1 MSQHILQLRDSGRLD
16 KLYDKW
22 FRNNNTECDDNGG
35 TFIVKIFHF
44 MCSWV
49 TFFVYRTFLLISG
62 TNKYEQATV
71 QGMKTVLKASA
82 LGMVTAIVVLI
93 FEWFVAVHWDIKR
106 DKRQLKR
113 RADCSTSYLDLMKR
127 NILRRLR
134 NMLTFV
140 LKSLGVDSPTS
151 TIDVN
156 IQPVEEDQ
164 TIDVQDR
171 D

>member
-1 MSQHILQLRDSGRLD
+1 M
-16 KLYDKW
+16 
-22 FRNNNTECDDNGG
+22 
-35 TFIVKIFHF
+35 
-44 MCSWV
+44 
-49 TFFVYRTFLLISG
+49 ISE

-93 FEWFVAVHWDIKR
+93 FEWFVAIHWDINR
-106 DKRQLKR
+106 DKKQLKR

-127 NILRRLR
+127 NILRRLQ
-134 NMLTFV
+134 NLLTFV

-156 IQPVEEDQ
+156 IHPAEEDR